1 MTSIHRLSIPLL
13 STKEHIMFSENL
25 ERSLNLA
32 NQIASDYHSNY
43 ITLEHLLLALLDNDE
58 AKEILLQLGVD
69 IDSIRFNLKTYLSKD
84 NTHQQTQIQPSV
96 QLEHSDAFKR
106 VIQRAIFHAQTLG
119 SSEVNG
125 GHVLAGILSETDSH
139 AFFMLHEEGVNKIII
154 NQLLSKDKPTY
165 DVIDP
170 TQIDDKSFFE
180 NNFDAPQSE
189 ASSIESFA
197 INLNDEA
204 ICGRIDPVINRDKEI
219 LRLEQ
224 ILCRRRKNNP
234 ILVGESGVGKTA
246 IAEGLARA
254 IVQKKA
260 HKSLHGCKIYSL
272 DLGSLL
278 AGTKYRG
285 DFEKRFKAVLQDL
298 TKRKDAIIFIDE
310 IHSII
315 GAGSASGGSV
325 DAANLLKPL
334 LTRGN
339 LRCIGATTYQEYR
352 QLFEK
357 DHALSRRFQK
367 IDIKEPSKSE
377 TLCILKGLKDK
388 FESHHNVHYSLQ
400 SLKSAIDL
408 SNRYMHDRF
417 LPDKA
422 IDIIDE
428 AGSLK
433 KLQATDDSK
442 ASQVDVRDIE
452 KIVSSLTQIPS
463 QHITASDKTLLQ
475 NLERDLN
482 MLVYGQS
489 AAISSITTA
498 IKLSRSGLADPDKP
512 IGSFLFAGPT
522 GVGKTELAKQL
533 SSILNLKLLRF
544 DMSEYMEKHSSS
556 QLIGAPAGYVGF
568 DQGGQLTE
576 QVIKNPYS
584 VLLLDEIEKAH
595 ADLLNLLL
603 QVMDYGQLTDN
614 TGRIADFRHV
624 IIIMTS
630 NCGAVEQCRNN
641 MGFSENQKKSGID
654 KAIDAAFSPEFKNRL
669 DGIIQFNQL
678 NKSNITQI
686 VDKFIS
692 ELEVQLNDQNV
703 DIKVSKQVKR
713 YLCEN
718 GFDPK
723 MGARPM
729 ARLINSCLK
738 KPIADALLDGRV
750 KMGDQ
755 AEFVMKDNHVELVPK
770 QKNRETRRVA

>member
-1 MTSIHRLSIPLL
+1 
-13 STKEHIMFSENL
+13 MFSDNL
-25 ERSLNLA
+25 ERSLNIA
-32 NQIASDYHSNY
+32 NQIARDLGSQF
-43 ITLEHLLLALLDNDE
+43 ITLEHLLLALLDNPE
-58 AKEILLQLGVD
+58 AKDILLTLGVD
-69 IDSIRFNLKTYLSKD
+69 IDSMRFNLRTYLDK
-84 NTHQQTQIQPSV
+84 NTVKNRNLQV
-96 QLEHSDAFKR
+96 DFRQLEHNDAFKR
-106 VIQRAIFHAQTLG
+106 VIQRAIFHTQTLG
-119 SSEVNG
+119 YSEVSG
-125 GHVLAGILSETDSH
+125 GHVLAGILSEADSH
-139 AFFMLHEEGVNKIII
+139 AFFLLHEEGVNKVII
-154 NQLLSKDKPTY
+154 NQIITNDRQSFDIT
-165 DVIDP
+165 DP
-170 TQIDDKSFFE
+170 AQFDERQFIEQSFE
-180 NNFDAPQSE
+180 QPAQTE
-189 ASSIESFA
+189 SSIESFA
-197 INLNDEA
+197 VNLNDEV
-204 ICGRIDPVINRDKEI
+204 ICGRIDPVFNRDDEI

-254 IVQKKA
+254 IVHKKV
-260 HKSLHGCKIYSL
+260 HKSLEKCKIFSL

-298 TKRKDAIIFIDE
+298 TRRKDAIIFIDE
-310 IHSII
+310 IHTII

-357 DHALSRRFQK
+357 DNALSRRFQK
-367 IDIKEPSKSE
+367 IDIKEPTVNE
-377 TLCILKGLKDK
+377 TLSILKGLKKK
-388 FESHHNVHYSLQ
+388 FENHHHVHYSQ
-400 SLKSAIDL
+400 QALKSAIEL

-433 KLQATDDSK
+433 KIQSNATPQK
-442 ASQVDVRDIE
+442 PLQVDVRDIE
-452 KIVSSLTQIPS
+452 KIVSSLTQIPP
-463 QHITASDKTLLQ
+463 QHISASDKTLLQ

-489 AAISSITTA
+489 SAISNITTA
-498 IKLSRSGLADPDKP
+498 IKLSRSGLSDPDKP

-533 SSILNLKLLRF
+533 ASILNLKLLRF

-556 QLIGAPAGYVGF
+556 QLIGAPAGYVGY
-568 DQGGQLTE
+568 DHGGQLTE
-576 QVIKNPYS
+576 QVIKNPYA

-595 ADLLNLLL
+595 PDLLNLLL

-614 TGRIADFRHV
+614 MGRIADFRHV
-624 IIIMTS
+624 VIIMTS
-630 NCGAVEQCRNN
+630 NCGAVEQYRNG
-641 MGFSENQKKSGID
+641 MGFAQSTTKPAID
-654 KAIDAAFSPEFKNRL
+654 KAVDSAFSPEFKNRL
-669 DGIIQFNQL
+669 DGIIRFNPL
-678 NKSNITQI
+678 TKGNIAQI

-692 ELEVQLNDQNV
+692 EFEVQLNGQGYEL
-703 DIKVSKQVKR
+703 IVKPAVRR
-713 YLCEN
+713 YLAEH
-718 GFDPK
+718 GYDPK

-729 ARLINSCLK
+729 ARLINKTLK
-738 KPIADALLDGRV
+738 KPIADALLDGKV
-750 KMGDQ
+750 KGGDTLEVCES
-755 AEFVMKDNHVELVPK
+755 AGGKVELFCKSKGKVISK
-770 QKNRETRRVA
+770 KAV

>member
-1 MTSIHRLSIPLL
+1 
-13 STKEHIMFSENL
+13 MFSDNL

-32 NQIASDYHSNY
+32 NQIARDLRSQF
-43 ITLEHLLLALLDNDE
+43 ITLEHLLLALLDNPE
-58 AKEILLQLGVD
+58 AKDILLTLGVD
-69 IDSIRFNLKTYLSKD
+69 IESMRFNLRNYLEK
-84 NTHQQTQIQPSV
+84 NTVKNNHV
-96 QLEHSDAFKR
+96 QELQHLEHNDAFKR
-106 VIQRAIFHAQTLG
+106 VIQRAIFHTQTLG
-119 SSEVNG
+119 YSEVSG
-125 GHVLAGILSETDSH
+125 GHVLAGILSEADSH
-139 AFFMLHEEGVNKIII
+139 AFFLLHEEGVNKVII
-154 NQLLSKDKPTY
+154 NQIIANDRQSFDI
-165 DVIDP
+165 VDP
-170 TQIDDKSFFE
+170 SQFDDRNFIEQNFE
-180 NNFDAPQSE
+180 QHSQPE
-189 ASSIESFA
+189 SSIESFA
-197 INLNDEA
+197 VNLNDEV
-204 ICGRIDPVINRDKEI
+204 ICGRIDPVFNRDDEI

-254 IVQKKA
+254 IVQKKV
-260 HKSLHGCKIYSL
+260 HKSLANCKIYAL

-298 TKRKDAIIFIDE
+298 TRRKDAIIFIDE
-310 IHSII
+310 IHTII

-357 DHALSRRFQK
+357 DNALSRRFQK
-367 IDIKEPSKSE
+367 IDIKEPSVNE
-377 TLCILKGLKDK
+377 TLNILKGLKKK
-388 FESHHNVHYSLQ
+388 FETHHHVHYSQQ
-400 SLKSAIDL
+400 SLKSAIEL

-433 KLQATDDSK
+433 KLQSNSTPTKPSL
-442 ASQVDVRDIE
+442 VDVRDIE
-452 KIVSSLTQIPS
+452 KIVSSLTQIPP
-463 QHITASDKTLLQ
+463 QHISASDKTLLQ

-489 AAISSITTA
+489 KAINNITTA
-498 IKLSRSGLADPDKP
+498 IKLSRSGLSDPDKP

-533 SSILNLKLLRF
+533 ASILNLKLLRF

-556 QLIGAPAGYVGF
+556 QLIGAPAGYVGY
-568 DQGGQLTE
+568 DHGGQLTE
-576 QVIKNPYS
+576 QIIKNPYA

-595 ADLLNLLL
+595 PDLLNLLL

-614 TGRIADFRHV
+614 MGRIADFRHV
-624 IIIMTS
+624 VIIMTS
-630 NCGAVEQCRNN
+630 NCGAVEQYRNS
-641 MGFSENQKKSGID
+641 MGFAQVESKPAVD
-654 KAIDAAFSPEFKNRL
+654 KAVDAAFSPEFKNRL
-669 DGIIQFNQL
+669 DGIIRFNPL
-678 NKSNITQI
+678 TKSNISQI
-686 VDKFIS
+686 VDKFVS
-692 ELEVQLNDQNV
+692 EFEVQLNGQGYELV
-703 DIKVSKQVKR
+703 VKPAVRR
-713 YLCEN
+713 YLATH
-718 GFDPK
+718 GYDPK

-729 ARLINSCLK
+729 ARLINKTLK
-738 KPIADALLDGRV
+738 KPVADALLEG
-750 KMGDQ
+750 KAKTGDTL
-755 AEFVMKDNHVELVPK
+755 ELCENAKGDIELICKSKGKVTSK
-770 QKNRETRRVA
+770 KAV

>member
-1 MTSIHRLSIPLL
+1 
-13 STKEHIMFSENL
+13 MFSENL
-25 ERSLNLA
+25 EQSLNQA
-32 NQIASDYHSNY
+32 NQLARELKCQF
-43 ITLEHLLLALLDNDE
+43 ITLEHLLIALLDNPE
-58 AKEILLQLGVD
+58 ARDVLLTLGVD
-69 IDSIRFNLKTYLSKD
+69 IDAIRVNLRTYIEK
-84 NTHQQTQIQPSV
+84 NTQKQDAVSEL
-96 QLEHSDAFKR
+96 QLEHNDAFKR
-106 VIQRAIFHAQTLG
+106 TIQRAIFHTQTLG
-119 SSEVNG
+119 CTEVTG
-125 GHVLAGILSETDSH
+125 SHVLAGIMSEADSH
-139 AFFMLHEEGVNKIII
+139 AFFVLHEEGVNKVIL
-154 NQLLSKDKPTY
+154 NQILSKDKQSF

-170 TQIDDKSFFE
+170 QQIEERHFFDGGFE
-180 NNFDAPQSE
+180 QPQQE
-189 ASSIESFA
+189 SSIESFA
-197 INLNDEA
+197 VNLNDEV
-204 ICGRIDPVINRDKEI
+204 ICGRIDPIFNRDKEI
-219 LRLEQ
+219 ERLEQ

-254 IVQKKA
+254 IVHKTA
-260 HKSLHGCKIYSL
+260 HKSLLSCKVYAL

-298 TKRKDAIIFIDE
+298 VKRKDAIIFIDE

-357 DHALSRRFQK
+357 DNALSRRFQK
-367 IDIKEPSKSE
+367 IDVKEPSKTD
-377 TLCILKGLKDK
+377 TLSILKGLKQK
-388 FESHHNVHYSLQ
+388 FESHHNVHYSMQ
-400 SLKSAIDL
+400 ALKSAIDL
-408 SNRYMHDRF
+408 SDRYMHDRF

-428 AGSLK
+428 AGSAKNLVSDN
-433 KLQATDDSK
+433 DDK
-442 ASQVDVRDIE
+442 PAQVDVRDIE

-463 QHITASDKTLLQ
+463 QHVSASDKALLQ
-475 NLERDLN
+475 HLERDLN

-489 AAISSITTA
+489 AAINNITTA
-498 IKLSRSGLADPDKP
+498 IKLSRSGLGDPDKP

-533 SSILNLKLLRF
+533 ASILNLKLLRF

-556 QLIGAPAGYVGF
+556 QLIGAPAGYVGY
-568 DQGGQLTE
+568 DHGGQLTE
-576 QVIKNPYS
+576 QIIKNPYA

-595 ADLLNLLL
+595 SDLLNLLL

-630 NCGAVEQCRNN
+630 NCGAVEQCRNK
-641 MGFSENQKKSGID
+641 MGFGKTQVKAGID
-654 KAIDAAFSPEFKNRL
+654 KAIDGAFSPEFKNRL
-669 DGIIQFNQL
+669 DAIVQFNQL

-692 ELEVQLNDQNV
+692 ELEVQLNEQNI
-703 DIKVSKQVKR
+703 DLEVKKDVKS
-713 YLCEN
+713 YLCEH
-718 GFDPK
+718 GYDPK
-723 MGARPM
+723 LGARPM
-729 ARLINSCLK
+729 ARLINTALK
-738 KPIADALLDGRV
+738 KPIADALLEGNI
-750 KMGDQ
+750 KMGDT
-755 AEFVMKDNHVELVPK
+755 ALIKMVKGEVKLEAK
-770 QKNRETRRVA
+770 SKNNIDSKKIA

>member
-1 MTSIHRLSIPLL
+1 
-13 STKEHIMFSENL
+13 MFSENL
-25 ERSLNLA
+25 ERSLNQA
-32 NQIASDYHSNY
+32 NRMARESNSKF
-43 ITLEHLLLALLDNDE
+43 ITLEHLLFALLDNAESKEVLLTLGADIQAMKKSL
-58 AKEILLQLGVD
+58 AKEIG
-69 IDSIRFNLKTYLSKD
+69 KTKIGKEKNELND
-84 NTHQQTQIQPSV
+84 L
-96 QLEHSDAFKR
+96 QLEHNDAFKR
-106 VIQRAIFHAQTLG
+106 VIQRAIFHAQTVG

-125 GHVLAGILSETDSH
+125 VHVLTGILSETDSF
-139 AFFMLHEEGVNKIII
+139 AFFLLHDEGINKVILNQII
-154 NQLLSKDKPTY
+154 SKDKQTF
-165 DVIDP
+165 DIIDP
-170 TQIDDKSFFE
+170 MQIEERNFFE
-180 NNFDAPQSE
+180 QPFQEQQPSE
-189 ASSIESFA
+189 TSIESFA
-197 INLNDEA
+197 INLNDEV
-204 ICGRIDPVINRDKEI
+204 ICGRIDPVFNRDHEI

-254 IVQKKA
+254 IVHKTA
-260 HKSLHGCKIYSL
+260 HQSLQNCKVYSL

-357 DHALSRRFQK
+357 DNALSRRFQK
-367 IDIKEPSKSE
+367 IDVKEPSKE
-377 TLCILKGLKDK
+377 QTLSILKGLKKK
-388 FESHHNVHYSLQ
+388 FESHHNVHYSMQ
-400 SLKSAIDL
+400 ALKSAIDL

-428 AGSLK
+428 AGSAK
-433 KLQATDDSK
+433 KLQVSNQDKQA
-442 ASQVDVRDIE
+442 QVDVRDIE
-452 KIVSSLTQIPS
+452 KIVASLTQVPA
-463 QHITASDKTLLQ
+463 QHITASDKTVLQ

-489 AAISSITTA
+489 SAINNISTA
-498 IKLSRSGLADPDKP
+498 IKLSRSGLADPNKP

-533 SSILNLKLLRF
+533 ASILNLKLLRF

-556 QLIGAPAGYVGF
+556 QLIGAPAGYVGY

-576 QVIKNPYS
+576 QVIKHPYS

-595 ADLLNLLL
+595 SDLLNLLL

-614 TGRIADFRHV
+614 SGRIADFRHV
-624 IIIMTS
+624 IIVMTS
-630 NCGAVEQCRNN
+630 NCGAIEQCKNSI
-641 MGFSENQKKSGID
+641 GFSEGKTKYGID
-654 KAIDAAFSPEFKNRL
+654 KAIEGAFSPEFKNRL
-669 DGIIQFNQL
+669 DGIVQFNQL
-678 NKSNITQI
+678 SKDNIRQI

-692 ELEVQLNDQNV
+692 ELEVQLNEQNIDLV
-703 DIKVSKQVKR
+703 VSQEVKE
-713 YLCEN
+713 YLCNN
-718 GFDPK
+718 GYDPK

-729 ARLINSCLK
+729 ARLINNEIK
-738 KPIADALLDGRV
+738 KPIADALLEGDLRMGELARISLHNDKV
-750 KMGDQ
+750 KLN
-755 AEFVMKDNHVELVPK
+755 AISKSEVKTK
-770 QKNRETRRVA
+770 KIA

>member
-1 MTSIHRLSIPLL
+1 
-13 STKEHIMFSENL
+13 MFSENL
-25 ERSLNLA
+25 ERSLNQA
-32 NQIASDYHSNY
+32 NQLARELKCQY
-43 ITLEHLLLALLDNDE
+43 ITLEHLLIALLDNPE
-58 AKEILLQLGVD
+58 ARDVLLTLGVD
-69 IDSIRFNLKTYLSKD
+69 IDAVRVHLRTYIEKNSQKQAVITDL
-84 NTHQQTQIQPSV
+84 
-96 QLEHSDAFKR
+96 QLEHNDAFKR
-106 VIQRAIFHAQTLG
+106 TIQRAIFHTQTLG
-119 SSEVNG
+119 CTEVTG
-125 GHVLAGILSETDSH
+125 SHVLAGIMSEADSH
-139 AFFMLHEEGVNKIII
+139 AFFVLHEEGVNKVIL
-154 NQLLSKDKPTY
+154 NQILSKDKQTF

-170 TQIDDKSFFE
+170 QQIEDRHF
-180 NNFDAPQSE
+180 FDAGFEQQPQQQE
-189 ASSIESFA
+189 SSIESFA
-197 INLNDEA
+197 VNLNDEV
-204 ICGRIDPVINRDKEI
+204 ICGRIDPVFNRDKEI
-219 LRLEQ
+219 ERLEQ

-254 IVQKKA
+254 IVHKTA
-260 HKSLHGCKIYSL
+260 HKSLLKCKVYAL

-298 TKRKDAIIFIDE
+298 VKRKDAIIFIDE

-357 DHALSRRFQK
+357 DNALSRRFQK
-367 IDIKEPSKSE
+367 IDVKEPSKAE
-377 TLCILKGLKDK
+377 TLNILKGLKKK
-388 FESHHNVHYSLQ
+388 FEAHHNVHYSMHA
-400 SLKSAIDL
+400 LKSAIDL
-408 SNRYMHDRF
+408 SDRYMHDRF

-428 AGSLK
+428 AGSAKNLIS
-433 KLQATDDSK
+433 DSDEK
-442 ASQVDVRDIE
+442 PSQVDVRDIE

-463 QHITASDKTLLQ
+463 QHVTASDKTLLQ
-475 NLERDLN
+475 HLERDLN

-489 AAISSITTA
+489 TAINNITTA
-498 IKLSRSGLADPDKP
+498 IKLSRSGLGDPDKP

-533 SSILNLKLLRF
+533 ASILNLKLLRF

-556 QLIGAPAGYVGF
+556 QLIGAPAGYVGY
-568 DQGGQLTE
+568 DHGGQLTE
-576 QVIKNPYS
+576 QIIKNPYS

-595 ADLLNLLL
+595 SDLLNLLL

-630 NCGAVEQCRNN
+630 NCGAVEQCRNK
-641 MGFSENQKKSGID
+641 MGFSESKVKSGID
-654 KAIDAAFSPEFKNRL
+654 KAIDGAFSPEFKNRL
-669 DGIIQFNQL
+669 DAIVQFNQL
-678 NKSNITQI
+678 TKSNISQI

-692 ELEVQLNDQNV
+692 ELEVQLNEQG
-703 DIKVSKQVKR
+703 IELEVKGDVKT
-713 YLCEN
+713 YLSEH
-718 GFDPK
+718 GYDPK
-723 MGARPM
+723 LGARPM
-729 ARLINSCLK
+729 ARLINTALK
-738 KPIADALLDGRV
+738 KPIADALLDGKIKV
-750 KMGDQ
+750 GDT
-755 AEFVMKDNHVELVPK
+755 AVMKIVKGKVHLQAK
-770 QKNRETRRVA
+770 TKNNIDSKRIA

>member
-1 MTSIHRLSIPLL
+1 
-13 STKEHIMFSENL
+13 MFSENL
-25 ERSLNLA
+25 ERSLNQA
-32 NQIASDYHSNY
+32 NQIARESKSKF
-43 ITLEHLLLALLDNDE
+43 ITLEHLLIALLDNGE
-58 AKEILLQLGVD
+58 ARDVLLSLGVD
-69 IDSIRFNLKTYLSKD
+69 IENIRKNLNVYLKQESG
-84 NTHQQTQIQPSV
+84 QSEV
-96 QLEHSDAFKR
+96 ELSELQLEHNDAFKR
-106 VIQRAIFHAQTLG
+106 VIQRAIFHAQTVG
-119 SSEVNG
+119 STEINGVHVLTGMLSEV
-125 GHVLAGILSETDSH
+125 DSQ
-139 AFFMLHEEGVNKIII
+139 AFFVLHEEGVNKVILNQII
-154 NQLLSKDKPTY
+154 SKDKQTF

-170 TQIDDKSFFE
+170 TQIEERNFFE
-180 NNFDAPQSE
+180 QQFETQQNE
-189 ASSIESFA
+189 TSIESFA
-197 INLNDEA
+197 INLNDEV
-204 ICGRIDPVINRDKEI
+204 ICGRIDPVFNRDDEI

-254 IVQKKA
+254 IVNKKA
-260 HKSLHGCKIYSL
+260 HKSLNKSKVYSL

-357 DHALSRRFQK
+357 DNALSRRFQK
-367 IDIKEPSKSE
+367 IDVKEPSKE
-377 TLCILKGLKDK
+377 QTLNILKGLKSK
-388 FESHHNVHYSLQ
+388 FEIHHNVHYSMQ
-400 SLKSAIDL
+400 ALKSAIDL

-428 AGSLK
+428 AGSAK
-433 KLQATDDSK
+433 KLQVGNNDKK
-442 ASQVDVRDIE
+442 AQVDVRDIE
-452 KIVSSLTQIPS
+452 KIISSLTQVPP

-489 AAISSITTA
+489 SAINNITTA
-498 IKLSRSGLADPDKP
+498 IKLSRSGLSDPDKP

-533 SSILNLKLLRF
+533 ASILNLKLLRF

-556 QLIGAPAGYVGF
+556 QLIGAPAGYVGY

-576 QVIKNPYS
+576 QVIKHPYS

-624 IIIMTS
+624 IIVMTS
-630 NCGAVEQCRNN
+630 NCGAQEQCRNS
-641 MGFSENQKKSGID
+641 MGFSEGKEKRGVN
-654 KAIDAAFSPEFKNRL
+654 KAIEGAFSPEFKNRL
-669 DGIIQFNQL
+669 DGVVQFNQL
-678 NKSNITQI
+678 SIENIRQI

-692 ELEVQLNDQNV
+692 ELEVQMNEQNIDLV
-703 DIKVSKQVKR
+703 VKKEVKE
-713 YLCEN
+713 YLCKN
-718 GFDPK
+718 GYDPK

-729 ARLINSCLK
+729 ARLINSDVK
-738 KPIADALLDGRV
+738 KPIADALLEGTIKVGEVATLSLR
-750 KMGDQ
+750 KG
-755 AEFVMKDNHVELVPK
+755 KIRLSSSR
-770 QKNRETRRVA
+770 KNGIKSRKLASN

>member
-1 MTSIHRLSIPLL
+1 
-13 STKEHIMFSENL
+13 MFSENL
-25 ERSLNLA
+25 ERSLNQA
-32 NQIASDYHSNY
+32 NQIARDLNNKF
-43 ITLEHLLLALLDNDE
+43 ITLEHLLLALLDNGE
-58 AKEILLQLGVD
+58 ARDVLLTLGVD
-69 IDSIRFNLKTYLSKD
+69 IDGIRINLKKFLEKGKVD
-84 NTHQQTQIQPSV
+84 EKSV
-96 QLEHSDAFKR
+96 TKSDLELEHNDAFKR
-106 VIQRAIFHAQTLG
+106 VIQRAIFHAQTVG
-119 SSEVNG
+119 SNEVNG
-125 GHVLAGILSETDSH
+125 IHVLAGILSEPDCH
-139 AFFMLHEEGVNKIII
+139 AFFVLHEEGVNKVILNQII
-154 NQLLSKDKPTY
+154 SKDKQTF

-170 TQIDDKSFFE
+170 TQIEERNFFE
-180 NNFDAPQSE
+180 QQFESPQPE
-189 ASSIESFA
+189 TSIESFA
-197 INLNDEA
+197 INLNDEV
-204 ICGRIDPVINRDKEI
+204 ICGRIDPVFNRDKEI

-254 IVQKKA
+254 IVNKTA
-260 HKSLHGCKIYSL
+260 HKSLQKSKVYAL

-285 DFEKRFKAVLQDL
+285 DFEKRFKTVLDDL

-357 DHALSRRFQK
+357 DNALSRRFQK
-367 IDIKEPSKSE
+367 IDVKEPSKE
-377 TLCILKGLKDK
+377 QTLSILKGLKK
-388 FESHHNVHYSLQ
+388 RFEAHHNVHYSMQ
-400 SLKSAIDL
+400 ALKSAIDL

-428 AGSLK
+428 AGSAK
-433 KLQATDDSK
+433 KLQTNADDK
-442 ASQVDVRDIE
+442 QVQVDVRDIE
-452 KIVSSLTQIPS
+452 KIVSSLTQVPP
-463 QHITASDKTLLQ
+463 QHINASDKTVLQ

-489 AAISSITTA
+489 NAVNNIATA

-533 SSILNLKLLRF
+533 ASILNLKLLRF

-556 QLIGAPAGYVGF
+556 QLIGAPAGYVGY
-568 DQGGQLTE
+568 DSGGQLTE
-576 QVIKNPYS
+576 QIIKHPYS

-595 ADLLNLLL
+595 SDLLNLLL

-624 IIIMTS
+624 IIVMTS
-630 NCGAVEQCRNN
+630 NCGALEQCQNT
-641 MGFSENQKKSGID
+641 MGFGQKKSTHGVN
-654 KAIDAAFSPEFKNRL
+654 KAIESGFSPEFKNRL
-669 DGIIQFNQL
+669 DAIVQFNQL
-678 NKSNITQI
+678 NIDNIRQI

-692 ELEVQLNDQNV
+692 ELEVQLSEQNIDLV
-703 DIKVSKQVKR
+703 VQKEVKE
-713 YLCEN
+713 YLCEH

-729 ARLINSCLK
+729 ARLINTELK
-738 KPIADALLDGRV
+738 KPIADGLLEGTI
-750 KMGDQ
+750 KMG
-755 AEFVMKDNHVELVPK
+755 
-770 QKNRETRRVA
+770 ETATVSIINGKIKLISSKRNGIKSKKIA

>member
-1 MTSIHRLSIPLL
+1 
-13 STKEHIMFSENL
+13 MFSENL
-25 ERSLNLA
+25 ERSLNQA
-32 NQIASDYHSNY
+32 NQFARDMNSKY
-43 ITLEHLLLALLDNDE
+43 ITLEHLLLALLDNIE
-58 AKEILLQLGVD
+58 AKEILLTLGVD
-69 IDSIRFNLKTYLSKD
+69 IEGIRFNLKKYLEENNVNNGKS
-84 NTHQQTQIQPSV
+84 QTNF
-96 QLEHSDAFKR
+96 QLEHDDAFKR
-106 VIQRAIFHAQTLG
+106 VIQRAIFHTQTLG
-119 SSEVNG
+119 SSEVTG
-125 GHVLAGILSETDSH
+125 GHVLAGILSEADSH
-139 AFFMLHEEGVNKIII
+139 AFFLLNDEGVNKVII
-154 NQLLSKDKPTY
+154 NQIVSKDRTTF

-170 TQIDDKSFFE
+170 TQLEDKSFFE
-180 NNFDAPQSE
+180 SNFEAPQQE
-189 ASSIESFA
+189 SSIESFA
-197 INLNDEA
+197 INLNDEV
-204 ICGRIDPVINRDKEI
+204 ICGRIDPVFNRETEV

-246 IAEGLARA
+246 IVEGLALA
-254 IVQKKA
+254 IVEKKV
-260 HKSLHGCKIYSL
+260 HKSLQNYKVYSL

-298 TKRKDAIIFIDE
+298 TRRKDAIIFIDE

-352 QLFEK
+352 HLFEK
-357 DHALSRRFQK
+357 DNALSRRFQK
-367 IDIKEPSKSE
+367 IDIKEPSKVD
-377 TLCILKGLKDK
+377 TLSILKGLKDK
-388 FESHHNVHYSLQ
+388 FEQHHNVHYSLRA
-400 SLKSAIDL
+400 LKSAIDL

-433 KLQATDDSK
+433 KLQSNNEEKTL
-442 ASQVDVRDIE
+442 QVDVRDIE
-452 KIVSSLTQIPS
+452 KVVSSLTQIPP
-463 QHITASDKTLLQ
+463 QHITASDKSLLK

-482 MLVYGQS
+482 MLVYGQNK
-489 AAISSITTA
+489 AISNITTA
-498 IKLSRSGLADPDKP
+498 IKLSRSGLADQNKP

-533 SSILNLKLLRF
+533 ASILNLKLLRF

-556 QLIGAPAGYVGF
+556 QLIGAPAGYVGY
-568 DQGGQLTE
+568 DHGGQLTE
-576 QVIKNPYS
+576 QIIKHPYA

-595 ADLLNLLL
+595 SDLLNLLL

-614 TGRIADFRHV
+614 AGRIADFRHV
-624 IIIMTS
+624 VIIMTS
-630 NCGAVEQCRNN
+630 NCGAVEQCRNK
-641 MGFSENQKKSGID
+641 MGFSESQKKSGVD
-654 KAIDAAFSPEFKNRL
+654 KAIDGAFSPEFKNRL

-678 NKSNITQI
+678 NRNNITQI

-692 ELEVQLNDQNV
+692 ELEVTLDEQSIELS
-703 DIKVSKQVKR
+703 VSKQVKE

-718 GFDPK
+718 GYDPK

-729 ARLINSCLK
+729 ARLISSSLK
-738 KPIADALLDGRV
+738 KPIADALLDGEL
-750 KMGDQ
+750 KAGNK
-755 AEFVMKDNHVELVPK
+755 AEFVLD
-770 QKNRETRRVA
+770 KNEIKLISQAKNGIPEKKVASK

>member
-1 MTSIHRLSIPLL
+1 
-13 STKEHIMFSENL
+13 MFSENL
-25 ERSLNLA
+25 ERSLNQA
-32 NQIASDYHSNY
+32 NQIARDMSSKC
-43 ITLEHLLLALLDNDE
+43 ITLEHLLIALLDNIE
-58 AKEILLQLGVD
+58 AKEILLTLGVD
-69 IDSIRFNLKTYLSKD
+69 IESIRFNLKTYLEK
-84 NTHQQTQIQPSV
+84 NQEGKEPNQEEF
-96 QLEHSDAFKR
+96 QLEHNDAFKR
-106 VIQRAIFHAQTLG
+106 VIQRAIFHTQTLG
-119 SSEVNG
+119 ASEVTG
-125 GHVLAGILSETDSH
+125 GHVLAGILSEADSH
-139 AFFMLHEEGVNKIII
+139 AFFLLHEEGVNKVII
-154 NQLLSKDKPTY
+154 NQIVSKDRTTF

-170 TQIDDKSFFE
+170 TQLEDKSFFE
-180 NNFDAPQSE
+180 SNFEAPQQE
-189 ASSIESFA
+189 SSIESFA
-197 INLNDEA
+197 INLNDEV
-204 ICGRIDPVINRDKEI
+204 ICGRIDPVFNREDEV

-246 IAEGLARA
+246 IVEGLALA
-254 IVQKKA
+254 IVEKRV
-260 HKSLHGCKIYSL
+260 HKSLSNYKVYSL

-352 QLFEK
+352 HLFEK
-357 DHALSRRFQK
+357 DNALSRRFQK
-367 IDIKEPSKSE
+367 IDIKEPSKAD
-377 TLCILKGLKDK
+377 TLSILKGLKDK
-388 FESHHNVHYSLQ
+388 FEKHHNVHYSLRA
-400 SLKSAIDL
+400 LKSAIDL

-433 KLQATDDSK
+433 KLQASDEEKT
-442 ASQVDVRDIE
+442 SQVDVRDIE
-452 KIVSSLTQIPS
+452 KVVSSLTQIPP
-463 QHITASDKTLLQ
+463 QHITASDKSMLR

-482 MLVYGQS
+482 MLVYGQNK
-489 AAISSITTA
+489 AISNITTA
-498 IKLSRSGLADPDKP
+498 IKLSRSGLADQNKP

-533 SSILNLKLLRF
+533 ASILNLKLLRF

-556 QLIGAPAGYVGF
+556 QLIGAPAGYVGY
-568 DQGGQLTE
+568 DHGGQLTE
-576 QVIKNPYS
+576 QIIKHPYA

-595 ADLLNLLL
+595 SDLLNLLL

-614 TGRIADFRHV
+614 TGRVADFRHV
-624 IIIMTS
+624 VIIMTS
-630 NCGAVEQCRNN
+630 NCGAVEQCRNK
-641 MGFSENQKKSGID
+641 MGFGESKQNSTID
-654 KAIDAAFSPEFKNRL
+654 KAIDGAFSPEFKNRL

-692 ELEVQLNDQNV
+692 ELEVTLDEQGIELS
-703 DIKVSKQVKR
+703 VSKQVKK
-713 YLCEN
+713 YLCEH
-718 GFDPK
+718 GYDPK

-729 ARLINSCLK
+729 ARLISGSLK
-738 KPIADALLDGRV
+738 RPIADALLEGEI
-750 KMGDQ
+750 KAGDK
-755 AEFVMKDNHVELVPK
+755 AEFVLEKGEIKLMSPA
-770 QKNRETRRVA
+770 KNGLPEKKVTSK

>member
-1 MTSIHRLSIPLL
+1 
-13 STKEHIMFSENL
+13 MFSDNL

-32 NQIASDYHSNY
+32 NQIARDLRSQF
-43 ITLEHLLLALLDNDE
+43 ITLEHLLFALLDNPE
-58 AKEILLQLGVD
+58 AKDILLTLGVD
-69 IDSIRFNLKTYLSKD
+69 IESMRFNLRNYLEK
-84 NTHQQTQIQPSV
+84 NTVKNNHV
-96 QLEHSDAFKR
+96 QELQHLEHNDAFKR
-106 VIQRAIFHAQTLG
+106 VIQRAIFHTQTLG
-119 SSEVNG
+119 YSEVSG
-125 GHVLAGILSETDSH
+125 GHVLAGILSEADSH
-139 AFFMLHEEGVNKIII
+139 AFFLLHEEGVNKVII
-154 NQLLSKDKPTY
+154 NQIIANDRQSFDI
-165 DVIDP
+165 VDP
-170 TQIDDKSFFE
+170 SQFDDRNFIEQNFE
-180 NNFDAPQSE
+180 QQSQPE
-189 ASSIESFA
+189 SSIESFA
-197 INLNDEA
+197 VNLNDEV
-204 ICGRIDPVINRDKEI
+204 ICGRIDPVFNRDDEI

-254 IVQKKA
+254 IVQKKV
-260 HKSLHGCKIYSL
+260 HKSLANCKIYAL

-298 TKRKDAIIFIDE
+298 TRRKDAIIFIDE
-310 IHSII
+310 IHTII

-357 DHALSRRFQK
+357 DNALSRRFQK
-367 IDIKEPSKSE
+367 IDIKEPSVNE
-377 TLCILKGLKDK
+377 TLNILKGLKKK
-388 FESHHNVHYSLQ
+388 FETHHHVHYSQ
-400 SLKSAIDL
+400 QALKSAIEL

-433 KLQATDDSK
+433 KLQSNSTPTKPSL
-442 ASQVDVRDIE
+442 VDVRDIE
-452 KIVSSLTQIPS
+452 KIVSSLTQIPP
-463 QHITASDKTLLQ
+463 QHISASDKTLLQ

-489 AAISSITTA
+489 KAINNITTA
-498 IKLSRSGLADPDKP
+498 IKLSRSGLSDPDKP

-533 SSILNLKLLRF
+533 AGILNLKLLRF

-556 QLIGAPAGYVGF
+556 QLIGAPAGYVGY
-568 DQGGQLTE
+568 DHGGQLTE
-576 QVIKNPYS
+576 QIIKNPYA

-595 ADLLNLLL
+595 PDLLNLLL

-614 TGRIADFRHV
+614 MGRIADFRHV
-624 IIIMTS
+624 VIIMTS
-630 NCGAVEQCRNN
+630 NCGAVEQYRNS
-641 MGFSENQKKSGID
+641 MGFAQVESKPAVD
-654 KAIDAAFSPEFKNRL
+654 KAVDAAFSPEFKNRL
-669 DGIIQFNQL
+669 DGIIRFNPL
-678 NKSNITQI
+678 TKSNISQI
-686 VDKFIS
+686 VDKFVS
-692 ELEVQLNDQNV
+692 EFEVQLNGQGYELV
-703 DIKVSKQVKR
+703 VKPAVRR
-713 YLCEN
+713 YLATH
-718 GFDPK
+718 GYDPK

-729 ARLINSCLK
+729 ARLINKTLK
-738 KPIADALLDGRV
+738 KPVADALLEG
-750 KMGDQ
+750 KAKTGDTL
-755 AEFVMKDNHVELVPK
+755 ELCENARGDIELICKSKGKVTSK
-770 QKNRETRRVA
+770 KAV